1 MKCNKLVSITLLG
14 LVSLYVSAKQ
24 TLPLDAFAMLP
35 AIQQVSVSKN
45 GERLAMLRATSKN
58 GDYIIE
64 VHNIDNLEA
73 EPVRLGAERMEIT
86 GFQWLNNKKLG
97 VVFRQNIQDGNKN
110 YWVSK
115 YAIVNANGK
124 GDWLVPFRSDNQA
137 NFTLLSS
144 LPGDEDEI
152 LLEYDINN
160 NRIPDVIR
168 FNIDNGR
175 SRTVLRGNTQISG
188 GFIPDSEGEIRAAQ
202 GFNTADTTID
212 LYARASKEDNWV
224 KVKSISPK
232 KREVFEFLYFSNED
246 PAKVYVKATN
256 GEDKAGIYL
265 YDIKSGEYSE
275 RLFGLKS
282 VDAGSVVLSS
292 KEKDRGTLQGFS
304 YTTKHPDV
312 YWTDVNEQA
321 LQESIET
328 LFEDKFVR
336 MVSRSEDDNVIVIST
351 RSDKDPGTYYLL
363 QDKRSLNKLGE
374 VFPLIEPQHLSDVKY
389 ISYKAEDGLKIPAY
403 VTLPSKGEKPYPTVV
418 MPHGG
423 PWARDVVIYDEWS
436 QLLAHHGYLVIQPQ
450 FRGSEGYGL
459 NHWIAGDNE
468 WGQKMQDD
476 MDQGA
481 QFLVEKGLAD
491 PERLAMFGWSYGGY
505 SAFVGSMRDNNIYQ
519 CTVAG
524 AGVSDLARI
533 NATLHDSIF
542 LRELQ
547 RPTISGVSPLDQV
560 EKVNIPILVIHG
572 DIDQRVPVEH
582 SRLFVEELEKLGKDY
597 KYVELEGADHFSNT
611 LYYNHKTEF
620 YSALLDWLDNKCF

>member
-1 MKCNKLVSITLLG
+1 MFA
-14 LVSLYVSAKQ
+14 SAKQ

-35 AIQQVSVSKN
+35 AIQQVSVSRDGKQ
-45 GERLAMLRATSKN
+45 LAMLRATSKN

-64 VHNIDNLEA
+64 VRKVDNLKG
-73 EPVRLGAERMEIT
+73 EPVRLGADRMEIT

-97 VVFRQNIQDGNKN
+97 VGFRQNIQDGNKN

-115 YAIVNANGK
+115 YAIVNADGK
-124 GDWLVPFRSDNQA
+124 GDWLVPFRSDSQA
-137 NFTLLSS
+137 SFSLLSS

-168 FNIDNGR
+168 FNIENGR
-175 SRTVLRGNTQISG
+175 SRTVLRGNTEISG
-188 GFIPDSEGEIRAAQ
+188 GFIPDNQGEIRAAQ
-202 GFNTADTTID
+202 GFNAADTTID
-212 LYARASKEDNWV
+212 LYARASTEDDWV

-232 KREVFEFLYFSNED
+232 KREVFDFLYFSKES
-246 PAKVYVKATN
+246 PSKVYIKATL

-265 YDIKSGEYSE
+265 YDIKTGEYSE

-282 VDAGSVVLSS
+282 VDASSVVLSS
-292 KEKDRGTLQGFS
+292 KEEDRGALLGFS
-304 YTTKHPDV
+304 FTTKHPDV
-312 YWTDVNEQA
+312 YFTDPAEQA
-321 LQESIET
+321 LQESIEA

-336 MVSRSEDDNVIVIST
+336 MVSRSEDDNVIVINT

-363 QDKRSLNKLGE
+363 QDKQSLSKLGE

-389 ISYKAEDGLKIPAY
+389 ISYKAADGLKIPAY
-403 VTLPSKGEKPYPTVV
+403 VTIPSKGEKPYPTVV

-468 WGQKMQDD
+468 WGLKMQDD

-491 PERLAMFGWSYGGY
+491 PKRLAMFGWSYGGY
-505 SAFVGSMRDNNIYQ
+505 SAFVGSMRENNIYQ
-519 CTVAG
+519 CTIAG

-560 EKVNIPILVIHG
+560 EKVNVPIMVVHG

-582 SRLFVEELEKLGKDY
+582 SRLFVEELKEHNKDY

-611 LYYNHKTEF
+611 LYYNHKTQF
-620 YSALLDWLDNKCF
+620 YSAMLDWLENKCF